1 MPNIQNPLGFRMTDA
16 DKEHVVALLARH
28 RVVLIEDDVFGAL
41 GIGAGRPKAAKA
53 FDQAGNVILLGS
65 FSKTVSPAL
74 RIGWLAPG
82 RYREEIQRQKFL
94 LNLSSATVP

>member
-1 MPNIQNPLGFRMTDA
+1 
-16 DKEHVVALLARH
+16 
-28 RVVLIEDDVFGAL
+28 VVLIEDDVFGAL